1 MEEASA
7 SPLLSLPEHLLA
19 LVVSE
24 VQGGKN
30 GLRTTCRSLC
40 LAVNEGTS
48 ALVWTRPRSL
58 DGEPVLHAHLP
69 TALAGACPGIK
80 LLDCH
85 GARDARLEFSLES
98 CPPSLHNLRC
108 SFTQVQML
116 GPLAVRCPRLQT
128 LDCGNT
134 KVSELGPLSACTM
147 LLTLDCRG
155 TKVSELGPL
164 SACTMLQTLDCSD
177 TQVSELGPLSAC
189 TMMLVFDCSNCP

>member
-1 MEEASA
+1 MEEVSESA
-7 SPLLSLPEHLLA
+7 FPLLSLPEHLLA

-80 LLDCH
+80 LLDCR
-85 GARDARLEFSLES
+85 GQPCARLEFSFAS
-98 CPPSLHNLRC
+98 CPPSLHTLLC
-108 SFTQVQML
+108 SFTKVQL
-116 GPLAVRCPRLQT
+116 LAPLAVRCTMLQT
-128 LDCGNT
+128 FVCSNT
-134 KVSELGPLSACTM
+134 WVSELGPLCACTM
-147 LLTLDCRG
+147 LQNLNCSG

-164 SACTMLQTLDCSD
+164 SACTMLQAL
-177 TQVSELGPLSAC
+177 
-189 TMMLVFDCSNCP
+189 N